1 MDINKIF
8 GSFTSEDDNIV
19 AIDFSEHPTYLLGM
33 FKKLILNHKNFFIKN
48 LTSLLKIDDGLKSE
62 DIKGLGDMMVYD
74 RAFSYIE
81 KVDPFNSAHIQVIKN
96 NYTPQLRISLDSAIS
111 YFESKEEY
119 EKCAHIFNIKKL
131 FAEDIK

>member
-48 LTSLLKIDDGLKSE
+48 LTFLLKSDQGIDQDDVKS
-62 DIKGLGDMMVYD
+62 LGDMIVYN

-81 KVDPFNSAHIQVIKN
+81 KIDLSNAAHIQAVEN
-96 NYTPQLRISLDSAIS
+96 NYTPQLMISLDSAIS
-111 YFESKEEY
+111 YFENIEEY
-119 EKCAHIFNIKKL
+119 EKCAYILKIKKI
-131 FAEDIK
+131 FVEKIK

>member
-33 FKKLILNHKNFFIKN
+33 FKKLIINHKNSFIKN
-48 LTSLLKIDDGLKSE
+48 LMFLLKSDPEIGSE
-62 DIKGLGDMMVYD
+62 DVKNLGDMIVYN

-81 KVDPFNSAHIQVIKN
+81 KIDPFNVTHAQVIKN
-96 NYTPQLRISLDSAIS
+96 NNNPQFIGTLNSAIS

-119 EKCAHIFNIKKL
+119 EKCAHMFNIKKL
-131 FAEDIK
+131 FAEDTK

>member
-62 DIKGLGDMMVYD
+62 DIKGLGDMMVYN

-96 NYTPQLRISLDSAIS
+96 NYTPQLMISLDSAIS

>member
-62 DIKGLGDMMVYD
+62 DIKGLGDMMVYN